1 MLPTVLVEQTTNGHE
16 KANKCRTWVKLEI
29 LFFRTTFFL
38 FDQLDLTWLALSVIE
53 RDWLVS
59 VVGSGKFT

>member
-1 MLPTVLVEQTTNGHE
+1 MLPKVLVEQTTNGHE
-16 KANKCRTWVKLEI
+16 KANKCRTCVKLEI
-29 LFFRTTFFL
+29 LFFRMTFFL
-38 FDQLDLTWLALSVIE
+38 FDQLNLTWLALSVIE